1 MVSQKRRR
9 YVVYGLKNSNEICL
23 LYKVV
28 KAMKWISTDD
38 NLPNKEDLF
47 LIGKSNGDIELV
59 RWDKKKQSF
68 ISSDENGYD
77 YEVRNVDYW
86 LSIPELPKQNL
97 NDVGCAISKN
107 CSLQGCYRYN
117 CCTLP
122 RKKIN

>member
-1 MVSQKRRR
+1 
-9 YVVYGLKNSNEICL
+9 
-23 LYKVV
+23 
-28 KAMKWISTDD
+28 MKWISTYD

-86 LSIPELPKQNL
+86 LSIPELPKQHL

>member
-1 MVSQKRRR
+1 
-9 YVVYGLKNSNEICL
+9 
-23 LYKVV
+23 
-28 KAMKWISTDD
+28 MKWISADD

-86 LSIPELPKQNL
+86 LSIPELSKQHL
-97 NDVGCAISKN
+97 NDVGCVISKN